1 VRCRVV
7 AYNVRGF
14 RDDVEALG
22 RIVRDLQPD
31 VLLLNETGARWRLRR
46 FARVHG
52 FEAATDPWAPL
63 RRRAKDAVL
72 VRPPWR
78 IAAQRQ
84 QRFAGSAFLYP
95 RAALIASLEWEP
107 RHLLAVA
114 IHLGLR
120 PAERRRHVDELLE
133 TLEDGRDPVVIGGD
147 TNERPEGRAMTRL
160 AKSFPDAWTRGGEG
174 RGDTFS
180 ATAPVAR
187 IDYVFTSPGI
197 GVIRAWVPDGAD
209 PAVAS
214 DHRPVVADLDIPDG

>member
-7 AYNVRGF
+7 AYNIRGF

-22 RIVRDLQPD
+22 RIVRDLHPD

-52 FEAATDPWAPL
+52 FEAATDPWTPL

-78 IAAQRQ
+78 ITEHRQ
-84 QRFAGSAFLYP
+84 ERFAGSAFLYP
-95 RAALIASLEWEP
+95 RAALIADLDRER

-114 IHLGLR
+114 IHLGLH
-120 PAERRRHVDELLE
+120 PAERRRHVDEILE
-133 TLEDGRDPVVIGGD
+133 TLGDGRDPVVIGGD
-147 TNERPEGRAMTRL
+147 MNERPEGRATTRL
-160 AKSFPDAWTRGGEG
+160 AKSLPDAWTRAGEG
-174 RGDTFS
+174 PGDTIP

-197 GVIRAWVPDGAD
+197 DVVRAWVPDGAD
-209 PAVAS
+209 VAVAS

>member
-1 VRCRVV
+1 MRSRVV

-22 RIVRDLQPD
+22 RIVHDLQPD

-46 FARVHG
+46 FARAHG
-52 FEAATDPWAPL
+52 FETATDPWSPL

-78 IAAQRQ
+78 IAGHRQ
-84 QRFAGSAFLYP
+84 QRFTGSAFLYP
-95 RAALIASLEWEP
+95 RAALLARLEREGS
-107 RHLLAVA
+107 HLLAVA

-133 TLEDGRDPVVIGGD
+133 TLRDGGDPVVIGGD

-160 AKSFPDAWTRGGEG
+160 AARFPDAWTRAGEDPG
-174 RGDTFS
+174 ETIP
-180 ATAPVAR
+180 AAAPIAR
-187 IDYVFTSPGI
+187 IDYLFTSPGVA
-197 GVIRAWVPDGAD
+197 VIRAWVPKGED
-209 PAVAS
+209 VTEAS
-214 DHRPVVADLDIPDG
+214 DHRPVVADLDLPDD